1 MSVQRDGWIDEWTDG
16 HTNCQAGTERGRAQ
30 ASGASL
36 SPKDP
41 GQNPRASF
49 RWLENHGCPPTLCDR
64 ELGVSERARERLNIA
79 QIVSRRIRA
88 QTQVSCL
95 PPTPPPAGGNTK
107 HVPPTTVPP
116 RRSSLEG
123 GGTLPRRSRDG
134 GAVPD
139 TLVTPTPN
147 SPCELSQLW
156 AGLHKR
162 VQS

>member
-107 HVPPTTVPP
+107 HVPPNHCATPSFIIRRRGHPASPEQRWGSCP
-116 RRSSLEG
+116 RHPG
-123 GGTLPRRSRDG
+123 Y
-134 GAVPD
+134 PD
-139 TLVTPTPN
+139 
-147 SPCELSQLW
+147 S
-156 AGLHKR
+156 
-162 VQS
+162 